1 MNSKWSLPPRNGEKG
16 CFCTCGEIAFVKDLT
31 NNPRP
36 ENPTPCFKHYLEICE
51 LRKAQNLEVQDNG
64 TNRDQ

>member
-1 MNSKWSLPPRNGEKG
+1 MKSKWSLPPLNGQTG

-36 ENPTPCFKHYLEICE
+36 ENPTPCFTHYLEIVVI
-51 LRKAQNLEVQDNG
+51 RKHQNFEGEQNVP
-64 TNRDQ
+64 NRE